1 MADTDNPSDVKEQP
15 GNNPASDN
23 QQEKTDP
30 NLTELKGF
38 TDSNEKLEPKA
49 EEIDSEKKQ

>member
-1 MADTDNPSDVKEQP
+1 MVDQNDPHTVKEEP
-15 GNNPASDN
+15 GDNSVSDN
-23 QQEKTDP
+23 KQEKTDP

-49 EEIDSEKKQ
+49 DQIDSEKKK